1 MNRCVNIDWLE
12 VYCLENIEAP
22 RNAQFFRAR
31 GFKVKEREYGTP
43 QYREMF
49 TIYDS
54 EDFPQFEVRRNP
66 YSVKENGGIFLPNAC
81 HIRLSNRA
89 CYKVSPIDDLRAFL
103 ISNAYNY
110 QTLSRIDICLD
121 FNVFDSGET
130 PKNFIKK
137 YTKEEIS
144 KINQSAFYQFGK
156 DISNIYMHGRDAW
169 NERIINSLKWGSDT
183 SSITTKMYNKSLE
196 LQQVKDKFYIRDAW
210 KEAGLRENEVWRI
223 EFSLNSSFKILE
235 KKEAFESSQKY
246 FALKAQET
254 DLHNL
259 CNYDTREKLL
269 RYFHILAAKYFQF
282 RNKDYTK
289 NGKVKPKNRCS
300 IHTTF
305 KISPNEKA
313 YEPKKLTKQ
322 KEPTKVDKMLIK
334 RLEEL
339 IDSKDTSVLIKRAA
353 MEVAQYLATEKRLKE
368 KRFKD
373 ALIMSY
379 EVEKPKVTKILPYQK
394 LSASEIKE
402 IWTPTKKQ
410 IIDLWGEVPKK
421 CPF

>member
-12 VYCLENIEAP
+12 VFCLEDIGIP
-22 RNAQFFRAR
+22 RNADFFKKN

-49 TIYDS
+49 TIYDA
-54 EDFPQFEVRRNP
+54 DNFPQFEVRRNP
-66 YSVKENGGIFLPNAC
+66 YSLKKNGGIFLPNAC

-89 CYKVSPIDDLRAFL
+89 CYKIAPIDDLRKFL
-103 ISNAYNY
+103 IAYNY
-110 QTLSRIDICLD
+110 SYQSLSRIDICLD

-289 NGKVKPKNRCS
+289 DGKVKPKNRCS

-305 KISPNEKA
+305 KISPNEQA
-313 YEPKKLTKQ
+313 YEPKKLTCQ
-322 KEPTKVDKMLIK
+322 VEPTRVDKMLIK
-334 RLEEL
+334 RLEEIADNERTL
-339 IDSKDTSVLIKRAA
+339 LYLKNSALN
-353 MEVAQYLATEKRLKE
+353 VAEYLSQQKRLKE
-368 KRFKD
+368 AKFKNQ
-373 ALIMSY
+373 LIMTY
-379 EVEKPKVTKILPYQK
+379 DNGDKPNY
-394 LSASEIKE
+394 IK
-402 IWTPTKKQ
+402 
-410 IIDLWGEVPKK
+410 
-421 CPF
+421 

>member
-12 VYCLENIEAP
+12 VFCLEDIGIP
-22 RNAQFFRAR
+22 RNADFFKKN

-49 TIYDS
+49 TIYDA
-54 EDFPQFEVRRNP
+54 DNFPQFEVRRNP
-66 YSVKENGGIFLPNAC
+66 YSLKKNGGIFLPNAC

-89 CYKVSPIDDLRAFL
+89 CYKIAPIDDLRKFL
-103 ISNAYNY
+103 IAYNY
-110 QTLSRIDICLD
+110 SYQSLSRIDICLD

-156 DISNIYMHGRDAW
+156 DISNIFMHGRDAW

-254 DLHNL
+254 NLHNL

-289 NGKVKPKNRCS
+289 DGKVKPKNRCS

-305 KISPNEKA
+305 KISPNEQA
-313 YEPKKLTKQ
+313 YEPKKLTCQ
-322 KEPTKVDKMLIK
+322 TEPTRVDKMLIK
-334 RLEEL
+334 RLEEIADNEKTL
-339 IDSKDTSVLIKRAA
+339 LYLKNSALN
-353 MEVAQYLATEKRLKE
+353 VAEYLSQQKRLKE
-368 KRFKD
+368 AKFKNQ
-373 ALIMSY
+373 LIMTY
-379 EVEKPKVTKILPYQK
+379 DNGDKPNYLK
-394 LSASEIKE
+394 
-402 IWTPTKKQ
+402 
-410 IIDLWGEVPKK
+410 
-421 CPF
+421 

>member
-12 VYCLENIEAP
+12 VFCLEDIGIP
-22 RNAQFFRAR
+22 RNADFFKKND
-31 GFKVKEREYGTP
+31 FKVKEREYGTP

-49 TIYDS
+49 TIYDA
-54 EDFPQFEVRRNP
+54 DNFPQFEVRRNP
-66 YSVKENGGIFLPNAC
+66 YSLKKNGGIFLPNAC

-89 CYKVSPIDDLRAFL
+89 CYKIAPIDDLRKFL
-103 ISNAYNY
+103 IAYNY
-110 QTLSRIDICLD
+110 SYQSLSRIDICLD

-156 DISNIYMHGRDAW
+156 DVSNIFMHGRDAW
-169 NERIINSLKWGSDT
+169 NERIINSIKWGSDT
-183 SSITTKMYNKSLE
+183 SSITTKLYNKSLE

-210 KEAGLRENEVWRI
+210 KDAKLKDNEVWRI

-235 KKEAFESSQKY
+235 KKENFENKQKY

-254 DLHNL
+254 NLHNL

-289 NGKVKPKNRCS
+289 DGKVKPKNRCS

-305 KISPNEKA
+305 KISPNEQA
-313 YEPKKLTKQ
+313 YEPKKLTCQ
-322 KEPTKVDKMLIK
+322 VEPTRIDKMLIK
-334 RLEEL
+334 RLEEIADNERTL
-339 IDSKDTSVLIKRAA
+339 LYLKNSALN
-353 MEVAQYLATEKRLKE
+353 VAEYISQQKRLKE
-368 KRFKD
+368 ERFKNQ
-373 ALIMSY
+373 LIMTY
-379 EVEKPKVTKILPYQK
+379 DNGEKPNYLK
-394 LSASEIKE
+394 
-402 IWTPTKKQ
+402 
-410 IIDLWGEVPKK
+410 
-421 CPF
+421 